1 MKISQIATIVPLVI
15 IAIGLIGWV
24 LTLRNDVTG
33 TVGQLDGIH
42 EEISAIHELIGT
54 DIDRVHST
62 IDELRQVQD
71 QTIDGLYERL
81 IGLEEQLALADIE
94 MRTIMADHSGF
105 NEVLQELGKAGLL
118 PSGERRE
125 YGGYGYK

>member
-1 MKISQIATIVPLVI
+1 MKLSQVATIVPLVI

-24 LTLRNDVTG
+24 LTLLNDVTG

-81 IGLEEQLALADIE
+81 IGLEEQLALADNE